1 MNLDFN
7 QIYILRESVIFKQ
20 EGDGGFLF
28 DPENGNLKYV
38 NRTARIILEQAD
50 GRSDLH
56 QMVRGLQRRYPDETT
71 AALRNDVVDFF
82 RELIAND
89 FVAPLDTTK

>member
-1 MNLDFN
+1 MNLDFD
-7 QIYILRESVIFKQ
+7 QIYVLRHSVIFKK
-20 EGDGGFLF
+20 EDDGGFLF

-38 NRTARIILEQAD
+38 NRTAQAILEQID

-56 QMVRGLQRRYPDETT
+56 QIVRGLQRRYPDKTT
-71 AALRNDVVDFF
+71 AALRNDLADFF

-89 FVAPLDTTK
+89 FVAPLAATK